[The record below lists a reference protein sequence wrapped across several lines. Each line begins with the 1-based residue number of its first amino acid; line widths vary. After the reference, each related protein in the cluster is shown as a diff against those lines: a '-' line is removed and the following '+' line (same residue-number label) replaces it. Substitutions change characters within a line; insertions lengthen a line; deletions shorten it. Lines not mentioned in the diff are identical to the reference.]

1 MRKKDITHKIMSSI
15 PSKDTEPELLLGK
28 SLWFLGLRYRKHY
41 KIIGKP
47 DFVLVRSKIAIF
59 CDGDFW
65 HGNNWRLRKL
75 KNRNEEFSKYSDFW
89 IRKITNNI
97 NRDKKVNRKLR
108 STGWTVIRFWES
120 QIRKSPSKCAEKV
133 LKYHNAIINDI

>member
-1 MRKKDITHKIMSSI
+1 MRKKSITHKIMSSI

-28 SLWFLGLRYRKHY
+28 SLWSLGLRYRKHY
-41 KIIGKP
+41 KILGKP
-47 DFVLVRSKIAIF
+47 DFVLVSSKIAIF

-89 IRKITNNI
+89 IHKITNNI

-108 STGWTVIRFWES
+108 ATGWTVIRFWES
-120 QIRKSPSKCAEKV
+120 QIRKSSIKCAIKV
-133 LKYHNAIINDI
+133 LKKHNEINNII

>member
-1 MRKKDITHKIMSSI
+1 MSSI
-15 PSKDTEPELLLGK
+15 PSKDTEPELRLGK
-28 SLWFLGLRYRKHY
+28 SLWSLGLRYRKHY
-41 KIIGKP
+41 KILGKP
-47 DFVLVRSKIAIF
+47 DFVLVSSKIAIF

-108 STGWTVIRFWES
+108 VTGWTVIRFWES
-120 QIRKSPSKCAEKV
+120 QIRKSSIKCAEKV
-133 LKYHNAIINDI
+133 LKIHNDIINKI

>member
-15 PSKDTEPELLLGK
+15 PSKDTVPELLLGK
-28 SLWFLGLRYRKHY
+28 SLWSLGLRYRKHY

-47 DFVLVRSKIAIF
+47 DFVLVSSKIAIF

-75 KNRNEEFSKYSDFW
+75 KNRNEEFSKYSEFW

-108 STGWTVIRFWES
+108 VTGWTVIRFWES
-120 QIRKSPSKCAEKV
+120 QIRKSSIKCAEKV
-133 LKYHNAIINDI
+133 LKKHNEIINKF